1 MKNNQIRVL
10 ERQGLALVNERYIQL
25 DPLQLQRQN
34 ELKQRSLNKR
44 LQKRNTPGSE
54 SKVIVNIMAEDDVKQ

>member
-1 MKNNQIRVL
+1 MKNNQVRVQ
-10 ERQGLALVNERYIQL
+10 ERQGSRLVNERYIQL
-25 DPLQLQRQN
+25 DPVQLNRYN